1 MDEAVTRAERVSDAE
16 SLRTRSGELANE
28 LRAAAIRGDRVH
40 LTRLLS
46 RLLGSRE
53 PGSGRSVALLALTHL
68 IDSLRST
75 AMTDELTGVL
85 NRRGFIEVGTRFL
98 NVARRD
104 LHPAYL
110 IYFDLNELKHVNDTA
125 GHAAGDALIRQ
136 MGTFLRELFPSYGV
150 YEVLGRLGG
159 DEFAALTTD
168 MQCPSRSE
176 ILLRARMPHAR
187 AADLPE
193 LSLSLGFAYFNPLL
207 PTTIDDLL
215 QSAEQAMYEHKRMP
229 RGSPSGLGPY
239 HARRHASPRGANPG
253 TEAPH
258 RAAPH

>member
-1 MDEAVTRAERVSDAE
+1 MDEALVQCGSVNEAE
-16 SLRTRSGELANE
+16 SQRARSAALANE

-46 RLLGSRE
+46 RLLSSKE
-53 PGSGRSVALLALTHL
+53 SGSGRRVALLALTHL

-85 NRRGFIEVGTRFL
+85 NRRGFLEVGTRFL

-110 IYFDLNELKHVNDTA
+110 IYLDLNQLKQVNDTA
-125 GHAAGDALIRQ
+125 GHATGDALIRQ

-168 MQCPSRSE
+168 MKCPSRSE

-187 AADLPE
+187 IANAPE
-193 LSLSLGFAYFNPLL
+193 LSLSLGFSYFNPLL
-207 PTTIDDLL
+207 PTSIDDLL
-215 QSAEQAMYEHKRMP
+215 RSAEHAMYEHKRLACGAHPGVSPHP
-229 RGSPSGLGPY
+229 RTRASLGSAAPGDE
-239 HARRHASPRGANPG
+239 ARHP
-253 TEAPH
+253 APH
-258 RAAPH
+258 